1 MIVRLF
7 IVHVHTHLGFGWA
20 PYKQLEFKVHKLTS
34 RYVHLSMYMYMK
46 NHTTFI
52 LIGLTIGLIEGLHTR
67 AFKSRTL
74 AEKQDMGLLKHTYMY
89 THCKKRGKKRMMT

>member
-1 MIVRLF
+1 M
-7 IVHVHTHLGFGWA
+7 HTQCGCRINALDVSIKGA
-20 PYKQLEFKVHKLTS
+20 PTLAARVCQWIGIT
-34 RYVHLSMYMYMK
+34 
-46 NHTTFI
+46 
-52 LIGLTIGLIEGLHTR
+52 IGLTEGLHTR